1 MLLKLLNTYKTL
13 MEENNVPEASL
24 DSEVSLDDIVSMDWG
39 DWASFDYL
47 DDYPG
52 DLIISLRESGKDAAV
67 LRELASI
74 HFQYKG
80 K

>member
-47 DDYPG
+47 EIG
-52 DLIISLRESGKDAAV
+52 RASCRERV
-67 LRELASI
+67 
-74 HFQYKG
+74 
-80 K
+80 